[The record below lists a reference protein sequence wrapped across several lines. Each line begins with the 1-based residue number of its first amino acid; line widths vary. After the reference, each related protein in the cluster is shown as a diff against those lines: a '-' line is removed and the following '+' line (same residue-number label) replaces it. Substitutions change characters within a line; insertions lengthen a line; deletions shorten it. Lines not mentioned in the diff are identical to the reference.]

1 MKYLRLFENFELGRE
16 EIIDFFE
23 DLELVDIKSINVVK
37 VKDFIK
43 IPIPD
48 APLDRYC
55 HNLFANYNNY
65 KEYELSRKI
74 SGYLSYFGANM
85 IIDKRLTEK
94 EIMIVYMDFYH
105 PKMIRN
111 SSFQYEKYI
120 KEVIKSRVQRIHDGY
135 DMDVFLHMPS
145 IINWTSDPIASLKM
159 YIIPQIDL

>member
-37 VKDFIK
+37 VKDFVK

-65 KEYELSRKI
+65 KEYESSIKI
-74 SGYLSYFGANM
+74 SGYL
-85 IIDKRLTEK
+85 R
-94 EIMIVYMDFYH
+94 
-105 PKMIRN
+105 
-111 SSFQYEKYI
+111 
-120 KEVIKSRVQRIHDGY
+120 
-135 DMDVFLHMPS
+135 
-145 IINWTSDPIASLKM
+145 
-159 YIIPQIDL
+159 